1 MFSYLQ
7 PVYPEFSEGSSE
19 ARWTLC
25 QTHLDFCLSYFHPHS
40 HPAQLLV
47 NAAETCDFPKYRE
60 VRRKSSEGRS
70 LQHRLSQITKT
81 QIKEKSYFLC
91 LCMHYRTEN
100 ICDASHFIAHVCR
113 IGMGV
118 FKYTDSL

>member
-47 NAAETCDFPKYRE
+47 YAAETCDFPKCRE
-60 VRRKSSEGRS
+60 EGGRALKAHHCS
-70 LQHRLSQITKT
+70 IIYSKLQRHKLRNSHISCALTRVIKVLSTLSPYCPCEQN
-81 QIKEKSYFLC
+81 QDG
-91 LCMHYRTEN
+91 R
-100 ICDASHFIAHVCR
+100 V
-113 IGMGV
+113 
-118 FKYTDSL
+118 